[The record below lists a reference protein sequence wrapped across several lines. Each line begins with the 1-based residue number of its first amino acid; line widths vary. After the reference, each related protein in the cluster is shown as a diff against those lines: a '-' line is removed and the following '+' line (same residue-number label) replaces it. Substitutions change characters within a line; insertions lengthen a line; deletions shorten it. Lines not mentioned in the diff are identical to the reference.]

1 MRFESELAALF
12 NYVNDMTQAFKPSLF
27 LHVYNSCLV
36 SQHYVA
42 QQIKRYVNQDFANV
56 YDFFAHKRCGSQ
68 IEKENPW

>member
-42 QQIKRYVNQDFANV
+42 QQIKR
-56 YDFFAHKRCGSQ
+56 
-68 IEKENPW
+68 